1 MCSTFKSCDVA
12 PLLNVIGL
20 LKTTAAN
27 LSTLTKDGNKMW
39 QFESKC
45 TPEDSNLFFS
55 ELASK
60 VIKAKM
66 ICLGCPVQNECLD
79 FAIKNNIE
87 EGIFGGLTF
96 NERKSLVLA

>member
-1 MCSTFKSCDVA
+1 
-12 PLLNVIGL
+12 
-20 LKTTAAN
+20 
-27 LSTLTKDGNKMW
+27 MW

-45 TPEDSNLFFS
+45 TPEDSNLFFNGS
-55 ELASK
+55 ASK

-66 ICLGCPVQNECLD
+66 ICLGCPVQNKCLD

-96 NERKSLVLA
+96 DERKSLVLA